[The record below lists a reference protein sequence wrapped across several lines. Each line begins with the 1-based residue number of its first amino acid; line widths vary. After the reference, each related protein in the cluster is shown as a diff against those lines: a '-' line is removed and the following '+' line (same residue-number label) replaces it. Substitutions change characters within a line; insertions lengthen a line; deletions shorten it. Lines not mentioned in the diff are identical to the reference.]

1 MWSKR
6 AAIASLVFIGGVVAT
21 GTYFHHKRSRPTL
34 AVSGLQP
41 GAMPLPAGVGKG
53 GPAPEVGM
61 AAPDGEAVTL
71 DGQKVLLSS
80 RFGEKPLVLIL
91 SSYT

>member
-1 MWSKR
+1 
-6 AAIASLVFIGGVVAT
+6 
-21 GTYFHHKRSRPTL
+21 
-34 AVSGLQP
+34 
-41 GAMPLPAGVGKG
+41 
-53 GPAPEVGM
+53 M